1 MPRTTVLAA
10 PLAALVD
17 HSADCFEEDLLSL
30 ARRHL
35 KTLLETSLDL
45 ELTAYLGCSH
55 HARTG
60 SRRGYRNGHYTRDF
74 VSGLGLLENLRVPRC
89 REGGFTP
96 SLFERYQR
104 RHQQVDAFIRNL
116 FFLGVSTRGVGEAL
130 ELLLG
135 IAPSPATVSAVVAQV
150 DAQVKAF
157 HQRELPDH
165 YLDLFLDAIHLP
177 VKELPAAKKRAVL
190 VAYGITQDGRREL
203 VDYRIAQSESQAEW
217 ERFLNS
223 LYERGLQGASLQL
236 ITTDGGSGLLAALPL
251 VYGEVPHQL
260 CWVHKLR
267 NVEEHLKKDQVK
279 PCLMQAQGIYRAKT
293 RKAAREAWKEWKAAW
308 EGVAPKAVACLARDL
323 EGLLTFLDCP
333 AAHHRLIRT
342 TNYIE
347 RLLREARKRTDL
359 MGAFANKASCDRML
373 YGVWSR
379 INRNWSRTVL
389 AAFQGGA

>member
-1 MPRTTVLAA
+1 MHRTAVLAQ
-10 PLAALVD
+10 PLAALVEQG
-17 HSADCFEEDLLSL
+17 AEGFEDDLLSL

-60 SRRGYRNGHYTRDF
+60 SRQGYRNGSYTRDF

-89 REGGFTP
+89 REAGFQP

-104 RHQQVDAFIRNL
+104 RHAQVDAFIRNL

-135 IAPSPATVSAVVAQV
+135 IAPSAATVSSIVAQI
-150 DAQVKAF
+150 DAEVRKF
-157 HQRELPDH
+157 HQRPLPDH
-165 YLDLFLDAIHLP
+165 YRYLFLDAIHLP
-177 VKELPAAKKRAVL
+177 VKELPEAKKRPVL
-190 VAYGITQDGRREL
+190 VAYGITWDGRREL
-203 VDYRIAQSESQAEW
+203 LDYQLAQSESSGEW
-217 ERFLNS
+217 ERFLHR
-223 LYERGLQGASLQL
+223 LYQRGLKGARLEL
-236 ITTDGGSGLLAALPL
+236 ITTDGGPGLLAALPL

-267 NVEEHLKKDQVK
+267 NVEAQLKKDQVA
-279 PCLMQAQGIYRAKT
+279 PCLAQAQEIYRAKT
-293 RKAAREAWKEWKAAW
+293 RRQATQAWKEWQARW
-308 EGVAPKAVACLARDL
+308 EGEAPKAVACLERDL
-323 EGLLTFLDCP
+323 ERLLPFLACP
-333 AAHHRLIRT
+333 AAHHRVIRT

-347 RLLREARKRTDL
+347 RLLKEARKRTSL

-379 INRNWSRTVL
+379 IDQRWRRTVL
-389 AAFQGGA
+389 APFQERA

>member
-1 MPRTTVLAA
+1 MPRTAVLAH

-17 HSADCFEEDLLSL
+17 QGADFFADDLLSL
-30 ARRHL
+30 ARRQL

-45 ELTAYLGCSH
+45 ELTSYLGCSH

-89 REGGFTP
+89 REGGFEP

-104 RHQQVDAFIRNL
+104 RQQQVDVFIRNL

-135 IAPSPATVSAVVAQV
+135 IAPSAATISAVVAQI
-150 DAQVKAF
+150 DAQVREF
-157 HQRELPDH
+157 HQRRLPDH

-177 VKELPAAKKRAVL
+177 MKELPEAKKRPVL

-203 VDYRIAQSESQAEW
+203 LDYRLAQSESAAEW

-223 LYERGLQGASLQL
+223 LYARGLKGEDLQL
-236 ITTDGGSGLLAALPL
+236 ITTDGGSGLLAALPV
-251 VYGEVPHQL
+251 VYGDVPHQL

-267 NVEEHLKKDQVK
+267 NVEEHLKKSQVAA
-279 PCLMQAQGIYRAKT
+279 CLAQAQEIYRAPNRLLA
-293 RKAAREAWKEWKAAW
+293 RKAWKSWKEAWEEA
-308 EGVAPKAVACLARDL
+308 APKAVACLSRDL
-323 EGLLTFLDCP
+323 EALLTFLDCP
-333 AAHHRLIRT
+333 VAHHRLIRT

-347 RLLREARKRTDL
+347 RLMREARKRTSL

-379 INRNWSRTVL
+379 IDRRWSRTIV
-389 AAFQGGA
+389 AAFKPKS